1 MCNLGRYPTS
11 LATATRPHTH
21 LRRLTTGS
29 LKSLSTLKLRSPVKE
44 ENTNNSDAQKMWE
57 TVNMDMM
64 KKMKAVQELNIA
76 LNLIPFEQE
85 DSADED
91 SYDSDSSSYEDSDD
105 EYE

>member
-1 MCNLGRYPTS
+1 
-11 LATATRPHTH
+11 
-21 LRRLTTGS
+21 
-29 LKSLSTLKLRSPVKE
+29 
-44 ENTNNSDAQKMWE
+44 
-57 TVNMDMM
+57 M